1 MKKLLL
7 GILAGLILGGG
18 ATWLVLRPHAADQP
32 EEKLSSPDITGGHA
46 IAPKQAEA
54 LGLKFAPPETV
65 RLAPEVQGYGRVL
78 DPAQL
83 VAVVGE
89 IETARVAANASEKE
103 FARVKKLHAENA
115 NASAQALETAEAA
128 MQRDRM
134 QLRAAQAR
142 LLIGWGKGLA
152 RQTDLTALIRAI
164 TAGEA
169 AVVRIDLPSGEAPAQ
184 PPTVARI
191 GPLANAGELQEVAVL
206 GVAPSADLQTQG
218 TGYLALWRNNPLPP
232 GTALRA
238 VLAMA
243 GEAKDVLVLPR
254 SAFLRHEGAVFIYV
268 QTKEGGCTR
277 RLVTIGSELPAGV
290 VVTEGVAAGDQVVVT
305 GAQQLLA
312 TELLGSAAGA
322 GGGD

>member
-1 MKKLLL
+1 MKKVLL

-18 ATWLVLRPHAADQP
+18 ATWLILRPHATDQP
-32 EEKLSSPDITGGHA
+32 EEKPSSPDITGGHA

-54 LGLKFAPPETV
+54 LGLKFAAPETIK
-65 RLAPEVQGYGRVL
+65 LAPEVQGYGRVL
-78 DPAQL
+78 DPAPL
-83 VAVVGE
+83 VAVIGE
-89 IETARVAANASEKE
+89 IETARVAANASDKE

-142 LLIGWGKGLA
+142 LVIGWGKALTHRADLA
-152 RQTDLTALIRAI
+152 AI
-164 TAGEA
+164 IHAVAAGEA

-184 PPTVARI
+184 PPTVARV
-191 GPLANAGELQEVAVL
+191 GPLANAGELQEVAVF
-206 GVAPSADLQTQG
+206 GVAPSADPQAQG
-218 TGYLALWRNNPLPP
+218 IGYLALWRTNPLPP

-238 VLAMA
+238 RLATT
-243 GEAKDVLVLPR
+243 GEPTDVLVLPR
-254 SAFLRHEGAVFIYV
+254 SAFVRHQGGVFIYV
-268 QTKEGGCTR
+268 QTKEGGCAR

-290 VVTEGVAAGDQVVVT
+290 VVTEGVAAGDKVVVT

-312 TELLGSAAGA
+312 TELLGWAAGA